1 MFKLEIHERTAQDNL
16 PAEILR
22 ELQVEELWARRAV
35 LANRMNMERLNL
47 YASRRALLWA
57 RQPRLRA
64 RASARCGVLRLSQLR
79 ERMLSNANPLKCG
92 ARSVFLGKLPGG

>member
-47 YASRRALLWA
+47 YASRRALLWPDNLVYVPG
-57 RQPRLRA
+57 RWRDV
-64 RASARCGVLRLSQLR
+64 ASYDCPSCESAC
-79 ERMLSNANPLKCG
+79 
-92 ARSVFLGKLPGG
+92 